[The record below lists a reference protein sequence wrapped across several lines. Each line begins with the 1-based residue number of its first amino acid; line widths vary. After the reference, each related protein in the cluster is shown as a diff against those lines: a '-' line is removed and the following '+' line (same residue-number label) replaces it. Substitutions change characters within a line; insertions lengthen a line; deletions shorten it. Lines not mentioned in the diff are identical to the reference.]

1 MVKRHKTNNDLQNTT
16 QWSKDTGQT
25 MIYKTQYTMVNRHK
39 TNNDLQNTAQKTK
52 DQETRTPKTRTDNT
66 MINRYRTNSHLQNT
80 TQKTKDRET
89 RTPKTE
95 CELRSSRRVAA
106 TAPLVAPAVLLQ
118 FQTR

>member
-25 MIYKTQYTMVNRHK
+25 MIYKTQYTMVKRHK
-39 TNNDLQNTAQKTK
+39 TNNDLQNTA
-52 DQETRTPKTRTDNT
+52 
-66 MINRYRTNSHLQNT
+66 
-80 TQKTKDRET
+80 QKTKDRET

-95 CELRSSRRVAA
+95 CELRCSRRVAA